1 MHQKTTGLLNTA
13 SDCSSGGKGLEIL
26 FPIYGWDI
34 IRNTMNKELVPD
46 SLIYNNPT
54 VTITYRCFEKVA
66 VNDIVSTFRVWYCT
80 KIL

>member
-1 MHQKTTGLLNTA
+1 
-13 SDCSSGGKGLEIL
+13 
-26 FPIYGWDI
+26 
-34 IRNTMNKELVPD
+34 MNKELVPD